1 MFGMIAL
8 CPHRH
13 DVRTQP
19 PRLSHER
26 AGLDAEGLGRVAG
39 GDRDGALGRRLHNDD
54 GPSAQGR
61 FFLLLAR
68 REEGIEIEE

>member
-1 MFGMIAL
+1 V
-8 CPHRH
+8 P
-13 DVRTQP
+13 V
-19 PRLSHER
+19 
-26 AGLDAEGLGRVAG
+26 LDAEGLGRVAG

-61 FFLLLAR
+61 VFLLLAR